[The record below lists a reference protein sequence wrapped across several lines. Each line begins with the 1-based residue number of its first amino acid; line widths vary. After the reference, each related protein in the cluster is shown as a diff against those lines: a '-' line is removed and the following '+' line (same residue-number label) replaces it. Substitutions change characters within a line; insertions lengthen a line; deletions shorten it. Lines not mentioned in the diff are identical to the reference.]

1 MMEFEKAIDNVST
14 MFLFDQRSMQ
24 ILQEL
29 ADAASPNTRD
39 HALIRLSQAA
49 FLYYN
54 ALDTQQENMRRPIKQ
69 AMDILNGVKRYRED
83 RVLYTMSLRLEV
95 DLLMHVSRITLLE
108 SPPGQELSKLFNEPD
123 KRALSICQ
131 TLLKNLPVN
140 FDTLPNTWYTSLIP
154 LFPPFQ
160 DQTVLYYKDRVK
172 ENRIIPLSGILRQLR
187 RELVTA
193 AGLIET
199 KRYVVE
205 NKIRVNPP
213 SLLRAVYRMSLKEVL
228 VRVEQELPQNF
239 LVMSDITLPKKVLP
253 SQLDAALGTVQSNV
267 DKSKQDRDIRKYTG
281 SLLHMGVLHFLREN
295 HADGIYSLV
304 QTLRASAN
312 IDTEDKKLRMYR
324 HEEFPDIPFMIGT
337 SFLRMKLKEENS
349 EENDALYM
357 TNGTAG
363 LMQAVHLNPNYHQA
377 FVNLALAASL
387 EGDGEEDKVILLYLQ
402 QFGSDL
408 SLVSR
413 AVFRNR
419 ALHEYRSA
427 RNLATPEL
435 VKWLLVAS
443 LSTGGEVTEGKKMLQ
458 ELKTLY
464 VLNAHEYSASYL
476 DEYRSALRMNQESF
490 IDDLKDDALHSAIL
504 FHIAH
509 AFTYLATSQNK
520 GDADIKVDLDKMD
533 QGIEMN
539 TEALYFN
546 SKNSSAERLV
556 DTQAQLLQYLAKRTE
571 QQWENINTNVGQRF
585 QLYEDY
591 LRQERSVE
599 LMTNR
604 LTDLQM
610 ESMAPE
616 VKISQTAL
624 LKMDGMITEDQRKRI
639 RDRVMIQS
647 TAVG

>member
-228 VRVEQELPQNF
+228 ARVEQELPQNF
-239 LVMSDITLPKKVLP
+239 MVMSDITLPKKVLP

-490 IDDLKDDALHSAIL
+490 INDLKDDALHSAIL

-556 DTQAQLLQYLAKRTE
+556 DIQAQLLQYLAKRTE

-647 TAVG
+647 TAIG